1 MDLGID
7 AVTDRRYRSSD
18 TSRPGAR
25 PVSRAASL
33 GYSRVPAPP
42 PKMIAKTRFMRLSSV
57 VRVACVPVRWR
68 LEHARQ
74 WTVTWRG
81 RRRSPRRTPSR
92 RSPVIGGMIRGTP
105 RELWH
110 DPGACRGPQ
119 LSGLALSMTPQRCLP
134 CVPQRWSP
142 RSSIH
147 PTSGAVRTP
156 LASLARPSRRRGEHS
171 LANTSLD
178 RRRQNVY
185 KSCTKEALRTRGAPQ
200 TPDTRAAHR
209 CASVRGT
216 QHSTRRDYH
225 AVL

>member
-1 MDLGID
+1 MQLLIGISIK
-7 AVTDRRYRSSD
+7 RYFAPRGTAGFARSF
-18 TSRPGAR
+18 
-25 PVSRAASL
+25 VK

-74 WTVTWRG
+74 WTVTWLG
-81 RRRSPRRTPSR
+81 RRREPASHPIAPRPGDRGHDTWDAARTQ
-92 RSPVIGGMIRGTP
+92 
-105 RELWH
+105 H

-119 LSGLALSMTPQRCLP
+119 LSGLALSMTPQRWLP

-156 LASLARPSRRRGEHS
+156 LASLARPSRRRGDHS

-185 KSCTKEALRTRGAPQ
+185 KSCTKES
-200 TPDTRAAHR
+200 AAHSWRSTDSRYSR
-209 CASVRGT
+209 CSSMRERPRT
-216 QHSTRRDYH
+216 QRSTRRDYH